1 MKTTEMFSVVF
12 KLQCKCHY
20 DFVLKEFFKNYNFYF
35 DIFLNNLIETKNITT
50 LKMLKPL

>member
-20 DFVLKEFFKNYNFYF
+20 DFVLKEFFKNYNFY
-35 DIFLNNLIETKNITT
+35 LSHRAYVWV
-50 LKMLKPL
+50 